1 MPTHPLKEIRQRA
14 LTLLAIREHSELELR
29 RKLLTKGFP
38 AEQIDTLLPLLIQEN
53 LLSNHRFLE
62 NYIRYRQQKGYGP
75 IRIHAELNA
84 RGISEDM
91 IEDHLNIADN
101 AWLTSV
107 RTVWRKRFKSVVP
120 ADSRARGQQQRF
132 LQYRGFTLDQIDTIF
147 QSDREHA

>member
-1 MPTHPLKEIRQRA
+1 METNLKDLRQRA
-14 LTLLAIREHSELELR
+14 LDLLARREHSEFELS
-29 RKLLTKGFP
+29 RKLCDKGFH
-38 AEQIDTLLPLLIQEN
+38 AADVDAIVVQLAALGT
-53 LLSNHRFLE
+53 LSNARFAE
-62 NYIRYRQQKGYGP
+62 SYVHARRQKGYGP
-75 IRIHAELNA
+75 MRIRLELKA
-84 RGISEDM
+84 RGVNEDM

-147 QSDREHA
+147 QSDREYA